1 VSGLFDQR
9 VSKLDSDDV
18 VALAI
23 ELADVGSDDRRI
35 TSVNAGVSSGVCA
48 AALAN
53 SRGFSATQRFTSFDI
68 GAEIV
73 ARSASVMFSGV
84 DSEGSRRFDRK
95 AIGRIGASARDHALM
110 GLEQKTIRTGDYP
123 VVLDP
128 VALGFVLSSAVGS
141 GANAEGIQR
150 KRSYLAG
157 KLGEPIGNERFTV
170 FDDPTIEWGSGSFSF
185 DGEGVPGE
193 RKTVIERGR
202 LRSYLYD
209 SYTAGKD
216 GVESTGNS
224 SRGGS
229 MWSFRAPPAIS
240 SSNLVVKKGD
250 SRLSEMIEETK
261 KGVYLRITYDYP
273 NLATG
278 EFSALMMESY
288 EISGGELGPALKQST
303 MGITLFDLMGRLD
316 MVGRDSRDVFGV
328 RTPSVRI
335 SKARIAGSA

>member
-1 VSGLFDQR
+1 
-9 VSKLDSDDV
+9 
-18 VALAI
+18 
-23 ELADVGSDDRRI
+23 
-35 TSVNAGVSSGVCA
+35 
-48 AALAN
+48 
-53 SRGFSATQRFTSFDI
+53 
-68 GAEIV
+68 
-73 ARSASVMFSGV
+73 
-84 DSEGSRRFDRK
+84 
-95 AIGRIGASARDHALM
+95 
-110 GLEQKTIRTGDYP
+110 
-123 VVLDP
+123 
-128 VALGFVLSSAVGS
+128 
-141 GANAEGIQR
+141 
-150 KRSYLAG
+150 
-157 KLGEPIGNERFTV
+157 
-170 FDDPTIEWGSGSFSF
+170 
-185 DGEGVPGE
+185 
-193 RKTVIERGR
+193 
-202 LRSYLYD
+202 
-209 SYTAGKD
+209 
-216 GVESTGNS
+216 
-224 SRGGS
+224 